1 MQRQIMLTMKSTNE
15 YLALLTQFKQ
25 NMSQRFGIRT
35 IGIFGSVARGEQR
48 PDSDVDVFVELENPD
63 YFIMCD
69 IQESLERLFGCKVDL
84 VRMRSSL
91 QPILLN
97 NIYKDGIYA

>member
-1 MQRQIMLTMKSTNE
+1 LQRQIMLTMKSTNE